1 MITLYDKD
9 SKEEIGTITKSDL
22 KFLRDQLEEE
32 GVDDQD
38 YAITTMLLDLWEGEE
53 RRPNL
58 VKKLRKAIGDR
69 KEMNIVWTE
78 S

>member
-1 MITLYDKD
+1 MISLNDKD
-9 SKEEIGTITKSDL
+9 SKKEIGTITKSDL

-38 YAITTMLLDLWEGEE
+38 YAITTVLLDLWEAEG

-58 VKKLRKAIGDR
+58 VKMLRKAIGKR
-69 KEMNIVWTE
+69 KEMNIEWSE
-78 S
+78 Y

>member
-1 MITLYDKD
+1 MISLYDKD
-9 SKEEIGTITKSDL
+9 SKKEIGTITKPDL

-38 YAITTMLLDLWEGEE
+38 YAITTMLLDLWEAEGKK
-53 RRPNL
+53 PSL
-58 VKKLRKAIGDR
+58 VKMLRKAIGKR
-69 KEMNIVWTE
+69 KEMNIEWNE

>member
-1 MITLYDKD
+1 MISLNDKD
-9 SKEEIGTITKSDL
+9 SKKEIGTITKSDL

-38 YAITTMLLDLWEGEE
+38 YAITTVLLDLWEAEG

-58 VKKLRKAIGDR
+58 VKMLRKAIGKR
-69 KEMNIVWTE
+69 KEMNIEWNE